1 MVYRLLRENEM
12 KRLLVLVVTLFTPF
26 AFATTPSVAPSTV
39 TSVMNGTI
47 SVGTMVSAAPAQTIS
62 QTSIGTLTGAST
74 IANQS
79 TTPVV
84 SASIIGTAS
93 SVSTGTG
100 YVSPSWSVTDYAGV
114 AHNVSAMSS
123 GSVVTTLANVIV
135 PVTVVN
141 QHNND

>member
-1 MVYRLLRENEM
+1 MF
-12 KRLLVLVVTLFTPF
+12 LFSPF
-26 AFATTPSVAPSTV
+26 VFAVDAPVIAPSTI

-74 IANQS
+74 VSSLS

-84 SASIIGTAS
+84 SASIIGTATSS
-93 SVSTGTG
+93 SVGTG
-100 YVSPSWSVTDYAGV
+100 YVSPSWSVTDYTGT

-135 PVTVVN
+135 PVTVVSS
-141 QHNND
+141 H